1 MSPHIAEPHLNL
13 CRILLPWLMHMVCP
27 LDSHL
32 PQATCLCPLVERP
45 HSLHAATRTL
55 ASGCR
60 AQERVRRW
68 ASWLAGGRTDRRT
81 DGRTDGR
88 TGPRTDG
95 RTGGLL
101 TLAWLISDLHLNTT
115 TIAYPRMNTKQ
126 RHGENSPLSYS
137 TCCWVLQANAC
148 CCCSYP
154 ATVRCWCSNK
164 M

>member
-1 MSPHIAEPHLNL
+1 MQNPASFADAHGMPAGWPFAT
-13 CRILLPWLMHMVCP
+13 
-27 LDSHL
+27 SHL
-32 PQATCLCPLVERP
+32 SVSACGASSQPACHHVHTRLRL
-45 HSLHAATRTL
+45 SGTRT
-55 ASGCR
+55 GP
-60 AQERVRRW
+60 QMGE
-68 ASWLAGGRTDRRT
+68 LAGRRTNRQTDR
-81 DGRTDGR
+81 RTDGR